1 MFSRVR
7 NIVMLFFSLVLNRIE
22 WVVSA
27 DKELP
32 YEPSLLLSAKD
43 DGSWLSWLFRFEA
56 NVVLY

>member
-1 MFSRVR
+1 
-7 NIVMLFFSLVLNRIE
+7 MLFFSLGLNRIE